1 MAPSRGVIL
10 LGDVASRT
18 ESLAIVCRLCLRR
31 GLLRTDR
38 LLAEHGQNMP
48 MPDLL
53 RLLAAG
59 CPKLDSHSITDRSMS
74 IVPIWSDCSWPL
86 WRLARPAPRSRRS
99 QSASARPEPV
109 KRDFDLGVAPNPRA
123 VAR

>member
-59 CPKLDSHSITDRSMS
+59 CPKLDSHSITDRCD
-74 IVPIWSDCSWPL
+74 VHCPDL
-86 WRLARPAPRSRRS
+86 VGLFLA
-99 QSASARPEPV
+99 
-109 KRDFDLGVAPNPRA
+109 A
-123 VAR
+123 VALGASGAAVKAISISIGETRTSQT